1 MPMDKNYTE
10 FTALDFAQE
19 LSFIRW
25 VRHSDESAV
34 LFWNRWLSEHP
45 DQRLVVEQ
53 ARQLVLALRV
63 NDPEPSQAVISQ
75 LWDKIDGQTE
85 VAQPALVRRLTL
97 RRILPYAAVAASV
110 VFILL
115 FGWRPTKVVQTEN
128 AERIAVN
135 LPDGSKIEVSA
146 ATELRYKPGRWK
158 KERRIQLDG
167 EAFFKVQKG
176 EPFVVETPLGEVE
189 VLGTSFNVKARDG
202 YFEVNCFTGKVR
214 VRHAGSVQILT
225 PGLSTQLVP
234 GATALT
240 IPVESDPAITATW
253 RNGRFYFQ
261 EATLDVV
268 FDELARQYN
277 LDIKAPQEI
286 LDRRTTTFFE
296 LANVDSAL
304 YKVCWPMQLKA
315 SRRGRVVVVE

>member
-1 MPMDKNYTE
+1 MPMDKNYTG

-25 VRHSDESAV
+25 VRNSDEAAV

-45 DQRLVVEQ
+45 DQRPVIEQ
-53 ARQLVLALRV
+53 ARQLVLALHV
-63 NDPEPSQAVISQ
+63 NGPEPSQAVIDQ
-75 LWDKIDGQTE
+75 LWKKIDSQTE
-85 VAQPALVRRLTL
+85 LVQPVARRVML

-115 FGWRPTKVVQTEN
+115 FGWRPTKVLQTEN
-128 AERIAVN
+128 AERMAVD
-135 LPDGSKIEVSA
+135 LPDGSKVEISA
-146 ATELRYKPGRWK
+146 ATELRYQPGRWK

-167 EAFFKVQKG
+167 EAFFKVEKG
-176 EPFVVETPLGEVE
+176 EPFVVETVLGEVE

-214 VRHAGSVQILT
+214 VSHAGSIQILT
-225 PGLSTQLVP
+225 PGFSTQLVP
-234 GATALT
+234 GAGALAAP
-240 IPVESDPAITATW
+240 IESDPAVTATW

-277 LDIKAPQEI
+277 LDIKARPEI
-286 LDRRTTTFFE
+286 RNRRTTTFFE